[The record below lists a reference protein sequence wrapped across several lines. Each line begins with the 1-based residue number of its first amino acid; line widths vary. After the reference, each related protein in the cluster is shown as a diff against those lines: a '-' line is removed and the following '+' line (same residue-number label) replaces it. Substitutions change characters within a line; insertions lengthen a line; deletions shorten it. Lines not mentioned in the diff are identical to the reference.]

1 MFQLKFSV
9 DHIKNDHCIK
19 DFIRSREI
27 RTSTINEYAR
37 RIRDYSNYVGKGPSE
52 LIEEAE
58 SE

>member
-1 MFQLKFSV
+1 MKFSV

>member
-1 MFQLKFSV
+1 LKFSV

-37 RIRDYSNYVGKGPSE
+37 RIRDYPNYVGKGPSE